1 MVQGDCLMHIAEHF
15 LDHNLVLKVSGR
27 LNLYSRKI
35 FQAVMKN
42 AESSNTECVVLDLS
56 EVDYL
61 DSVALGLLVLS
72 QANLSVIGIPMC
84 LVGPQN
90 GVREVL
96 EISNIGK
103 IIPVYQTIE
112 EAIGSPVAV

>member
-1 MVQGDCLMHIAEHF
+1 MHIAEHF
-15 LDHNLVLKVSGR
+15 LAQNLVLKVSGR

-56 EVDYL
+56 EVEYL

-72 QANLSVIGIPMC
+72 QSNLSVIGIPMC
-84 LVGPQN
+84 LEPARPAFARRRGP
-90 GVREVL
+90 RSCL
-96 EISNIGK
+96 ARISITG
-103 IIPVYQTIE
+103 P
-112 EAIGSPVAV
+112 

>member
-1 MVQGDCLMHIAEHF
+1 MHIAEHF
-15 LDHNLVLKVSGR
+15 LEQNLVLTVSGR

-42 AESSNTECVVLDLS
+42 AESSNIECVVVDLS
-56 EVDYL
+56 GVDYL

-72 QANLSVIGIPMC
+72 QVNLSIKGIPLC
-84 LVGPQN
+84 LVGPQG

-96 EISNIGK
+96 EISNIGQF
-103 IIPVYQTIE
+103 IPVYQTVE
-112 EAIGSPVAV
+112 EAIGSAVAV

>member
-1 MVQGDCLMHIAEHF
+1 MHIAEHF
-15 LDHNLVLKVSGR
+15 LEQNLVLTVSGR

-42 AESSNTECVVLDLS
+42 AESSNKNAESSNIECVVVDLS
-56 EVDYL
+56 GVDYL

-72 QANLSVIGIPMC
+72 QVNLSIKGIPLC
-84 LVGPQN
+84 LVGPQG

-96 EISNIGK
+96 EISNIGQF
-103 IIPVYQTIE
+103 IPVYQTVE
-112 EAIGSPVAV
+112 EAIGSAVAV